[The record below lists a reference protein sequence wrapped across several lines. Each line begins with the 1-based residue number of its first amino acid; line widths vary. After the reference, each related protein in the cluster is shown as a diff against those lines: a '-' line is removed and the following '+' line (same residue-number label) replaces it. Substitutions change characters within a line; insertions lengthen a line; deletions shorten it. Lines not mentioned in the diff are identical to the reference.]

1 MAENIKIYEKFE
13 DMNLNEDLLRSIYAY
28 GFEEPSNIQKKGIIP
43 IIEKKDIIAQSQS
56 GTGKTGCFVIGLLQR
71 LINNNKYNINE
82 AIILSPT
89 RELAIQTNTVASE
102 LAKYTKLKN
111 NLFIGGLQNS
121 NLVDNNIT
129 IGTPGRIYD
138 LLNRNILKAE
148 NVEIFILDEADEMLS
163 RGFQEQI
170 NKILDKLPKSCQLVM
185 FSATIPEDIFNIM
198 NSEMNNPIKL
208 LIPKDNLTLEGIRQF
223 FIPMEKEVQKIDTLF
238 DIYKIIKVTQCII
251 YTNSKKKTEQISYEL
266 NKNGFSVNFIHGD
279 IEQTERKEIM
289 NNFRNGIIK
298 ILITTDMLSRGIDIQ
313 QVSLVIN
320 YDLPKEKETYIHRIG
335 RSGRYGRKGSVIN
348 FVSHY
353 DITQLKT
360 IESFYNTTIEHLPN
374 DIESVII
381 T

>member
-1 MAENIKIYEKFE
+1 MTDNVKNYEKFE
-13 DMNLNEDLLRSIYAY
+13 DMGLNEDLLRSIYSY
-28 GFEEPSNIQKKGIIP
+28 GFEEPSKIQKKGIIP
-43 IIEKKDIIAQSQS
+43 IIEKKDLIAQSQS
-56 GTGKTGCFVIGLLQR
+56 GTGKTGCFIIGLLQS

-89 RELAIQTNTVASE
+89 RELAIQTNNVASE
-102 LAKYTKLKN
+102 LSKYTKIKN

-121 NLVDNNIT
+121 HTIDNNIT
-129 IGTPGRIYD
+129 IGTPGRIFD
-138 LLNRNILKAE
+138 LLNRNILPSK
-148 NVEIFILDEADEMLS
+148 NVNIFILDEADEMLS

-170 NKILDKLPKSCQLVM
+170 NNIINKLPKTCQLIM
-185 FSATIPEDIFNIM
+185 FSATIPDDIFNIM
-198 NSEMNNPIKL
+198 NAAMTNPVKL
-208 LIPKDNLTLEGIRQF
+208 LIQKENLTLEGIRQF
-223 FIPMEKEVQKIDTLF
+223 FIPMEKEIQKIDTLM

-251 YTNSKKKTEQISYEL
+251 YTNSKKKTEQISHEL

-279 IEQTERKEIM
+279 IEQRERKDIM

-360 IESFYNTTIEHLPN
+360 IESFYNTTIGHLPN

>member
-279 IEQTERKEIM
+279 IEQSERKEIM

>member
-1 MAENIKIYEKFE
+1 MDDKITDYAKFE
-13 DMNLNEDLLRSIYAY
+13 DMNLNEDLLRSIYSY
-28 GFEEPSNIQKKGIIP
+28 GFELPSKIQQKGIMPIVQKK
-43 IIEKKDIIAQSQS
+43 DLIAQSQS
-56 GTGKTGCFVIGLLQR
+56 GTGKTGCFTIGLIQL
-71 LINNNKYNINE
+71 LINNNTYNVNE

-89 RELAIQTNTVASE
+89 RELAMQTHTVASE
-102 LAKYTKLKN
+102 LSKYTKIKSD
-111 NLFIGGLQNS
+111 LFIGGTRNS
-121 NLVDNNIT
+121 NKIDNNIT
-129 IGTPGRIYD
+129 IGTPGRIFD
-138 LLNRNILKAE
+138 LLNRNILPAR
-148 NVEIFILDEADEMLS
+148 NVKIFILDEADEMLS

-170 NKILDKLPKSCQLVM
+170 NDILNKLPKICQLVM

-198 NSEMNNPIKL
+198 NEEMKDPVKL
-208 LIPKDNLTLEGIRQF
+208 LIQKENLTLEGIRQF
-223 FIPMEKEVQKIDTLF
+223 FIPMEKEMQKIDTLF

-251 YTNSKKKTEQISYEL
+251 YTNSKKKTEQISDEL
-266 NKNGFSVNFIHGD
+266 NKQGFAVNYIHGD
-279 IEQTERKEIM
+279 IEQSERKEIM

-360 IESFYNTTIEHLPN
+360 IESFYNTTIEHLPQ

>member
-1 MAENIKIYEKFE
+1 MTDNVKNYEKFE
-13 DMNLNEDLLRSIYAY
+13 DMGLNEDLLRSIYSY
-28 GFEEPSNIQKKGIIP
+28 GFEEPSKIQKKGIIP
-43 IIEKKDIIAQSQS
+43 IIEKKDLIAQSQS
-56 GTGKTGCFVIGLLQR
+56 GTGKTGCFVIGLLQS

-89 RELAIQTNTVASE
+89 RELAIQTNNVTSE
-102 LAKYTKLKN
+102 LSKYTKIKN

-121 NLVDNNIT
+121 HTIDNNIT
-129 IGTPGRIYD
+129 IGTPGRIFD
-138 LLNRNILKAE
+138 LLNRNILPSK
-148 NVEIFILDEADEMLS
+148 NVDIFILDEADEMLS

-170 NKILDKLPKSCQLVM
+170 NNILNKLPKTCQLIM
-185 FSATIPEDIFNIM
+185 FSATIPPEIFNIM
-198 NSEMNNPIKL
+198 DSAMTNPTKL
-208 LIPKDNLTLEGIRQF
+208 LIQKENLTLEGIRQF
-223 FIPMEKEVQKIDTLF
+223 FIPMEKEIQKIDTLM

-251 YTNSKKKTEQISYEL
+251 YTNSKKKTEQISHEL

-279 IEQTERKEIM
+279 IEQSERKEIM

-298 ILITTDMLSRGIDIQ
+298 ILITTDMLSRGIDVQ

-360 IESFYNTTIEHLPN
+360 IESFYNTTIGHLPN

>member
-102 LAKYTKLKN
+102 LSKYTKLKN
-111 NLFIGGLQNS
+111 NLFIGGLQSS
-121 NLVDNNIT
+121 NLIDNNIS

-170 NKILDKLPKSCQLVM
+170 NKILDRLPKSCQLVM

-198 NSEMNNPIKL
+198 NSSMNNPIKL

>member
-1 MAENIKIYEKFE
+1 MTDNVKNYEKFE
-13 DMNLNEDLLRSIYAY
+13 DMGLNEDLLRSIYSY
-28 GFEEPSNIQKKGIIP
+28 GFEEPSNIQKKGIMP
-43 IIEKKDIIAQSQS
+43 IIEKKDLIAQSQS
-56 GTGKTGCFVIGLLQR
+56 GTGKTGCFIIGLLQS

-89 RELAIQTNTVASE
+89 RELAIQTNNVASE
-102 LAKYTKLKN
+102 LSKYTKIKN

-121 NLVDNNIT
+121 FTIDNNIT

-138 LLNRNILKAE
+138 LLNRNILPCK
-148 NVEIFILDEADEMLS
+148 NVDIFILDEADEMLS

-170 NKILDKLPKSCQLVM
+170 HNILNKLPKTCQLIM

-198 NSEMNNPIKL
+198 NSAMTNPIKL
-208 LIPKDNLTLEGIRQF
+208 LIQKENLTLEGIRQF
-223 FIPMEKEVQKIDTLF
+223 FIPMEKEIQKIDTLM

-251 YTNSKKKTEQISYEL
+251 YTNSKKKTEQISHEL
-266 NKNGFSVNFIHGD
+266 NKNGFSVNYIHGD
-279 IEQTERKEIM
+279 IEQSERKEIM

-360 IESFYNTTIEHLPN
+360 IESFYNTTIGHLPN